1 MRHAPGDV
9 AGEQRQRQLGDQR
22 GEQRLVLHQ
31 GRRHVLAYRDV
42 AQELDRAHGLFAR
55 APYERSAYAYPQR
68 GAVLA
73 DVTLLDIE
81 VPNLPAPETLEA
93 HGGGLEVVAQSE
105 ACDRAAAQLLGAEAQ
120 HRAERPVA
128 IAIGAVAARE
138 GNADRR
144 LLDGIA
150 EQRVEGVER
159 RKIAGRLER
168 IRVVENRVQGRA
180 FGALHRHA
188 RRPEPV
194 GNRRFD
200 GALMGL
206 LPRTRRSDSGP

>member
-1 MRHAPGDV
+1 MTATAPSACPTGPTS
-9 AGEQRQRQLGDQR
+9 
-22 GEQRLVLHQ
+22 
-31 GRRHVLAYRDV
+31 RRAL
-42 AQELDRAHGLFAR
+42 ERAVRAAPSGLTTTN
-55 APYERSAYAYPQR
+55 SADLTSSPPSA
-68 GAVLA
+68 AVLA

-105 ACDRAAAQLLGAEAQ
+105 ACDGAAAQLLGAEAQ

-128 IAIGAVAARE
+128 IAIGAVATRE

-150 EQRVEGVER
+150 EQCVEGLER

-180 FGALHRHA
+180 FGALH
-188 RRPEPV
+188 
-194 GNRRFD
+194 
-200 GALMGL
+200 
-206 LPRTRRSDSGP
+206 